1 MDNNGT
7 VMKLYQPD
15 DGKAYLYIVS
25 DYSKKVLIVN
35 DKVTKYFIHFV
46 LALSQLKHDAMK
58 DLRLD
63 PSINDHTHILNDV
76 EIDFDESLKHIKNA
90 AHLDNSNDCLNKY
103 VFCVPHSKKK
113 GFCVG
118 RMITNY
124 LKDLLIAGDNREK
137 NSEFLV

>member
-1 MDNNGT
+1 MDNNGNVT
-7 VMKLYQPD
+7 KLYQPN
-15 DGKAYLYIVS
+15 DGKTYLYIVS

-35 DKVTKYFIHFV
+35 DEVTKYIIHFV
-46 LALSQLKHDAMK
+46 LASSQLKHDATK

-63 PSINDHTHILNDV
+63 PSINDHTHILNNV
-76 EIDFDESLKHIKNA
+76 ETDFDESLEHIKNA

-103 VFCVPHSKKK
+103 VFCVPHSKMK

-118 RMITNY
+118 RMIINY
-124 LKDLLIAGDNREK
+124 LKDLFIAGDDREK

>member
-46 LALSQLKHDAMK
+46 LALFQLKHDAMK

-63 PSINDHTHILNDV
+63 PSINDYTHILNDV
-76 EIDFDESLKHIKNA
+76 EIDFDESLEHIKNA

-103 VFCVPHSKKK
+103 LFWCSTFQKE
-113 GFCVG
+113 GFLCW
-118 RMITNY
+118 
-124 LKDLLIAGDNREK
+124 
-137 NSEFLV
+137 